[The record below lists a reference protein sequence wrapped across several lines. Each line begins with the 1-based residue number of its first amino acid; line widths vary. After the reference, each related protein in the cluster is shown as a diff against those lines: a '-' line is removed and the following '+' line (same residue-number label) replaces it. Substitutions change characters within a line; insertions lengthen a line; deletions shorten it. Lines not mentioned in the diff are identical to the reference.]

1 MKSKKIS
8 VKFDQNLCDFGG
20 LVFSLVV
27 VAVELAVSPIPGR
40 SPRQTRWPSESQTVE
55 VTALWFAQTKWQFTR
70 FTASPWVLELSP
82 SLPGMLR
89 QGTGCGFS
97 LFSLVFDA
105 IREPDATQEE

>member
-70 FTASPWVLELSP
+70 FTVGSGAVPKPARDVKAGNWVWL
-82 SLPGMLR
+82 
-89 QGTGCGFS
+89 FS
-97 LFSLVFDA
+97 LFTGVRRDS
-105 IREPDATQEE
+105 